1 MGMAISVPRYTVDDL
16 ERFPDD
22 GNRYE
27 LLAGM
32 LLVTPAPRAAHQIV
46 ANRIQTRLT
55 VLLEWPGHARVVGPG
70 AIVVPPAT
78 QLQPDILVYPA
89 RFSPQTDWATVTEH
103 WLAVEILSRS
113 SRMYD
118 REVKRAAYLA
128 LGVPELWLVDYHDR
142 SVEVWR
148 SRGAPEVVREAI
160 RWHVPILELIAVVD
174 LAEVFAGLECAGVRE
189 MGIRVN

>member
-1 MGMAISVPRYTVDDL
+1 
-16 ERFPDD
+16 
-22 GNRYE
+22 
-27 LLAGM
+27 
-32 LLVTPAPRAAHQIV
+32 
-46 ANRIQTRLT
+46 
-55 VLLEWPGHARVVGPG
+55 
-70 AIVVPPAT
+70 
-78 QLQPDILVYPA
+78 
-89 RFSPQTDWATVTEH
+89 VTEH

-174 LAEVFAGLECAGVRE
+174 LAEVFAGLE
-189 MGIRVN
+189 

>member
-1 MGMAISVPRYTVDDL
+1 MGMAISVPRYTVHDL

-89 RFSPQTDWATVTEH
+89 RFSPQTDWAKVTEH

-148 SRGAPEVVREAI
+148 SRGAPEVVRDAI

-174 LAEVFAGLECAGVRE
+174 LAEVFAGLE
-189 MGIRVN
+189 